1 MDKWVLSPNPFMTH
15 LIAIPNCTSGLVC
28 RGLGFWGSKEGELWG
43 FVKFQRFNFCK
54 GQDGI
59 FVLHRAV
66 LLLIGL
72 GFINI
77 IYTMM
82 LVAVDYSIF
91 LE

>member
-1 MDKWVLSPNPFMTH
+1 M
-15 LIAIPNCTSGLVC
+15 
-28 RGLGFWGSKEGELWG
+28 
-43 FVKFQRFNFCK
+43 
-54 GQDGI
+54 
-59 FVLHRAV
+59 LHRAV